1 VLGVRLSLLECLGL
15 LLLMTASGHIPI
27 GDDPSADAADSAR
40 TLTGLRNQ
48 SHNADVRP
56 HADPSVAAA
65 DSARTLTGLRN
76 QSHNAS
82 SSNTHTRDLC
92 QLADSEQAKAKHGRD
107 ILFVGDSLVR
117 NPFLLIAFDYLRS
130 NSIWTEGEYLQFQTE
145 CWAMKNSLY
154 ANSVFHRGPCSFA
167 NLCGGRVRLHYIQS
181 YGVGKADH
189 LADLQDTIKNNHEL
203 PKVFDYVVFSL
214 GGHYILNSNTSTH
227 QYRSDI
233 IAYADYFET
242 ISSEHVVFMT
252 MQPII
257 ESRVW
262 DEYKTFATL
271 AAVETLVEVS
281 TKAFHKRPKIS
292 VLDVYTPNLSNL
304 KSPNLWQDWI
314 HFNPALLRQ
323 QAQQIVDA
331 ILSATKPRRHPAT

>member
-1 VLGVRLSLLECLGL
+1 MLECLGL

-27 GDDPSADAADSAR
+27 GDDPSAD
-40 TLTGLRNQ
+40 
-48 SHNADVRP
+48 
-56 HADPSVAAA
+56 AA

-117 NPFLLIAFDYLRS
+117 NPFLLITFDYLRS
-130 NSIWTEGEYLQFQTE
+130 KSTWTEGEYLQFQTE
-145 CWAMKNSLY
+145 CWAMKDSLY

-203 PKVFDYVVFSL
+203 PKVFDYVVFSTPA
-214 GGHYILNSNTSTH
+214 HINT
-227 QYRSDI
+227 
-233 IAYADYFET
+233 A
-242 ISSEHVVFMT
+242 
-252 MQPII
+252 P
-257 ESRVW
+257 
-262 DEYKTFATL
+262 
-271 AAVETLVEVS
+271 
-281 TKAFHKRPKIS
+281 
-292 VLDVYTPNLSNL
+292 
-304 KSPNLWQDWI
+304 
-314 HFNPALLRQ
+314 
-323 QAQQIVDA
+323 
-331 ILSATKPRRHPAT
+331 ILSHMRTTLKQSHLSTWCL